1 MRKYGFYWVKQ
12 LNEPHFEV
20 AWWDEFNKCFY
31 LTGHWDGFNESA
43 FVEIDERVILRYI
56 NKITQP

>member
-12 LNEPHFEV
+12 TNEDFFDI

-43 FVEIDERVILRYI
+43 FVEIDERVILRH
-56 NKITQP
+56 K

>member
-43 FVEIDERVILRYI
+43 FVEIDERVILRY
-56 NKITQP
+56 K